1 MTRAVLSIFAV
12 ALLLQ
17 AFAAQLK
24 SVTRD
29 GKKVDFIE
37 CERCPMLAKWSED
50 GTYATLNMSRLG
62 DGNPSAAELSLREAE
77 TLERVFAA
85 MAMKPA
91 VESPRCTVLCDD
103 IHVVA
108 TNTVGDVVIENLVD
122 EPRDFSV
129 PLAELGLHG
138 PVHALDIT
146 ERAVMPD
153 VNGTLVARVL
163 PRETKILRL
172 SPTTRQQE

>member
-1 MTRAVLSIFAV
+1 MRLVLSLLAI
-12 ALLLQ
+12 ALLLP
-17 AFAAQLK
+17 ASAAQLK
-24 SVTRD
+24 SVARD
-29 GKKVDFIE
+29 GKRIDFIE
-37 CERCPMLAKWSED
+37 CEKCEMMARWSED
-50 GTYATLNMSRLG
+50 GTYATVNMSRLR

-103 IHVVA
+103 IHVIA
-108 TNTVGDVVIENLVD
+108 TNTVGDVVIENLMD

-153 VNGTLVARVL
+153 VRDALVARVL
-163 PRETKILRL
+163 PRETKMLRL
-172 SPTTRQQE
+172 SPTTR